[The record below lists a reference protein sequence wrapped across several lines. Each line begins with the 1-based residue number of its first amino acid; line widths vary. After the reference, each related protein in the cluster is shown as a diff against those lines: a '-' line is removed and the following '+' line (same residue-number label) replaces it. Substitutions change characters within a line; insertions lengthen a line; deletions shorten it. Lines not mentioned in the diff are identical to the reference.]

1 MQIGFPMLP
10 DIASRFELFREWMQ
24 VCCKDHKSFE
34 CFPRT
39 TSRLPTRV
47 LDVSGNRLR
56 LHVSGPGERGEYVAL
71 SHCWGILSE
80 TQKRSFCTSSA
91 NLESR
96 CKWGLDFDTLPKT
109 FQDAIT
115 VTRELG
121 KRYIWIDSLCIVQYD
136 DDLKDWRKESGRMG
150 STFGDACVTIAATSA
165 GDATQGFLERPELQ
179 DPESLCAKV
188 HTSTYGTMYVS
199 KIIDD
204 YHSDVEN
211 GVLNQ
216 RAWVLQERALSRRT
230 IHFTANQTY
239 WECGG
244 GVRCETLTRMRK

>member
-10 DIASRFELFREWMQ
+10 DDDNRFELCREWMRL
-24 VCCKDHKSFE
+24 CDKDHKSFKCCTE
-34 CFPRT
+34 T
-39 TSRLPTRV
+39 NSQLPSRV
-47 LDVSGNRLR
+47 LDVSDNGLR
-56 LHVSGPGERGEYVAL
+56 LHVSRPGERGEYIAL
-71 SHCWGILSE
+71 SHCWGTLS
-80 TQKRSFCTSSA
+80 QARKRSFCTSSG
-91 NLESR
+91 NLKSR
-96 CKWGLDFDTLPKT
+96 CTRGLDIGTLPKT

-121 KRYIWIDSLCIVQYD
+121 KKYLWIDSLCIVQYD
-136 DDLKDWRKESGRMG
+136 DDLEDWRMESGRMG
-150 STFGDACVTIAATSA
+150 NIFGNAYVTIAATSA
-165 GDATQGFLERPELQ
+165 RNATQGFLERPRLR
-179 DPESLCAKV
+179 DPDSQFAKV
-188 HTSTYGTMYVS
+188 HTSTYGTVLIS
-199 KIIDD
+199 SIIDD